1 MLSGPP
7 GPVIF
12 TWRHWAH
19 FTGTF
24 QGRTGSGELIE
35 MYGLGRVIVNENL
48 KIQKLEVS
56 KTFLIQIVYISV
68 RSINKK
74 QTYRLFLYNIK

>member
-19 FTGTF
+19 FTGIF
-24 QGRTGSGELIE
+24 EGRQGDGELIE
-35 MYGLGRVIVNENL
+35 MYGLCRVIVDENL
-48 KIQKLEVS
+48 KIQKLEVTKIYYT
-56 KTFLIQIVYISV
+56 KTFIFQLKPCIPYVSIQH
-68 RSINKK
+68 
-74 QTYRLFLYNIK
+74 